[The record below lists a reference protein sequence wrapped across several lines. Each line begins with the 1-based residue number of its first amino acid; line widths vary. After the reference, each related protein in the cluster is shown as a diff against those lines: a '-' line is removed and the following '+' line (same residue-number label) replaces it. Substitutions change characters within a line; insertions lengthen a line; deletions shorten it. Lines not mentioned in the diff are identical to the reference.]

1 MNNQDS
7 FKHISAEEFSK
18 LEYDKYTLI
27 DLREPDEVLV
37 SGIEEAINM
46 PFSEGFGRLDSIP
59 ADKPVV
65 VFCRMGSWS
74 EEVAEIL
81 SDRGYDTYSLD
92 GGYSAFRALKED
104 NVPTEGVDA
113 KEISC
118 AADTKEISCTADAKE
133 ISTPVESGTAV
144 LIDAKGLKCPGPIV
158 KVADY
163 LRDKPVGEKIVVEAT
178 EDAFASDI
186 SVWCDRTGNQLDEL
200 TKSNGVIRAA
210 ITRAIKREENSVKE
224 KNDKTF
230 VVFSGDLDKTIASF
244 IIANGAAAM
253 GRKVTMFFT
262 FWGLNILR
270 KPRKVKAAKN
280 FIEKMFSFMMPR
292 GTTKLGL
299 SRMNM
304 GGAGAKMI
312 RGIMKKKGIS
322 SLEELIESAKDHGV
336 RLVACQ
342 MSMDIM
348 GIRKEELI
356 DGVELGGVATFLGS
370 GEESD
375 MSLFI

>member
-1 MNNQDS
+1 MEELT
-7 FKHISAEEFSK
+7 FKHISANDFAK
-18 LEYDKYTLI
+18 LDFKKYTLV

-37 SGIEEAINM
+37 SGIEGAVNI
-46 PFSEGFGRLDSIP
+46 PFSQGFDKFDDIP
-59 ADKPVV
+59 KDKPVV
-65 VFCRMGSWS
+65 VYCRVGDWS

-81 SDRGYDTYSLD
+81 YDRGYDVTTLD
-92 GGYSAFRALKED
+92 GGYNSYRNLLRGESVSGS
-104 NVPTEGVDA
+104 N
-113 KEISC
+113 
-118 AADTKEISCTADAKE
+118 DTK
-133 ISTPVESGTAV
+133 V

-163 LRDKPVGEKIVVEAT
+163 LRDKPIGTTVYVEAT

-186 SVWCDRTGNQLDEL
+186 KVWCQRTGNHLDEIEIKEGL
-200 TKSNGVIRAA
+200 IKAQ
-210 ITRAIKREENSVKE
+210 ITRAEKKEELVKE
-224 KNDKTF
+224 QNDKTF
-230 VVFSGDLDKTIASF
+230 VVFSGDLDKTIAAF

-270 KPRKVKAAKN
+270 KPKKVKVAKT
-280 FIEKMFSFMMPR
+280 FIEKMFGAMMPR

-312 RGIMKKKGIS
+312 RGIMKQKGIS
-322 SLEELIESAKDHGV
+322 SLEDLIESAKAHGV
-336 RLVACQ
+336 RIVACQ

-348 GIRKEELI
+348 GIHREELI
-356 DGVELGGVATFLGS
+356 DGVELGGVATFIGS